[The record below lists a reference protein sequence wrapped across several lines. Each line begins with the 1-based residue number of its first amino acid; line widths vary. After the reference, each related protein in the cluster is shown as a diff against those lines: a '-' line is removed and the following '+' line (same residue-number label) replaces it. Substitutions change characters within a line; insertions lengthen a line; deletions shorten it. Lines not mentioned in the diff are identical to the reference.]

1 MPEPSTVTAT
11 AGSRSL
17 IMKVPEIT
25 VAFWVAKLLTTAFG
39 EAFSDFVFF
48 DDYVGQ
54 HLAIVLGLLLLLVC
68 VGVQLAR
75 RAYRAVPYWV
85 AATAVSVFGTMSADF
100 VNKDLGV
107 PLWGSTL
114 ALLVLQ
120 ALVFRLWYRAGGT
133 LDVHSVTRGRP
144 ELFYWL
150 TVVLTF
156 ALGTAVGDVAADTL
170 GLGSLASAGLFLV
183 LIAVPVVAR
192 RAFHASEVACFW
204 VAYSLTRPLG
214 ASVADWL
221 AVPAPYGDGLQLG
234 TGVISLVTLVPLVV
248 VVGHLARRQPSS
260 VDPTPAV
267 I

>member
-1 MPEPSTVTAT
+1 
-11 AGSRSL
+11 
-17 IMKVPEIT
+17 MKVPEIT
-25 VAFWVAKLLTTAFG
+25 VAFWAAKLLTTAFG

-48 DDYVGQ
+48 NDYLGQ
-54 HLAIVLGLLLLLVC
+54 HLAIVLGLVLLLVC
-68 VGVQLAR
+68 VGVQLR
-75 RAYRAVPYWV
+75 LHAYRAVPYWV

-120 ALVFRLWYRAGGT
+120 ALVFGLWYRARRT

-144 ELFYWL
+144 ELFYWV

-156 ALGTAVGDVAADTL
+156 ALGTAAGDFAADTL
-170 GLGSLASAGLFLV
+170 ALGSLASAGLFLV
-183 LIAVPVVAR
+183 LIAVPAVAYR
-192 RAFHASEVACFW
+192 FFHVSEVACFW

-234 TGVISLVTLVPLVV
+234 TGVISLVTLVPLVL
-248 VVGHLARRQPSS
+248 VVGHLARRQRSERNPSAS
-260 VDPTPAV
+260 VA
-267 I
+267 

>member
-1 MPEPSTVTAT
+1 MASTTLGAPP
-11 AGSRSL
+11 RSM

-25 VAFWVAKLLTTAFG
+25 AAFWVAKLLTTAFG
-39 EAFSDFVFF
+39 EAGSDFVFF
-48 DDYVGQ
+48 NDYLGQ
-54 HLAIVLGLLLLLVC
+54 HVAIVLGLVLLLVC
-68 VGVQLAR
+68 VGVQLKT

-85 AATAVSVFGTMSADF
+85 AATAVSIFGTMSADF

-114 ALLVLQ
+114 SLLVLQ
-120 ALVFRLWYRAGGT
+120 GLVFTLWYRARGT
-133 LDVHSVTRGRP
+133 LDVHSVTCGRP
-144 ELFYWL
+144 ELYYWL

-156 ALGTAVGDVAADTL
+156 ALGTAAGDFAADTL

-183 LIAVPVVAR
+183 LIAVPAVAYRVFGAGEVV
-192 RAFHASEVACFW
+192 CFW

-234 TGVISLVTLVPLVV
+234 TGPISLVTLVPLVV
-248 VVGHLARRQPSS
+248 VVALLARRQRLEAEVAP
-260 VDPTPAV
+260 VVA
-267 I
+267 

>member
-1 MPEPSTVTAT
+1 MSAAPLTAPP
-11 AGSRSL
+11 RSML
-17 IMKVPEIT
+17 MKVPEIT
-25 VAFWVAKLLTTAFG
+25 VAFWAAKLLTTAFG

-48 DDYVGQ
+48 NDYLGQ

-68 VGVQLAR
+68 VGVQLR
-75 RAYRAVPYWV
+75 LRAYRAVPYWV

-120 ALVFRLWYRAGGT
+120 VLVFVLWYRARGT

-144 ELFYWL
+144 ELYYWV

-156 ALGTAVGDVAADTL
+156 ALGTAAGDFAADTL
-170 GLGSLASAGLFLV
+170 GLGSLASAAVFLV
-183 LIAVPVVAR
+183 LIAIPALAYRVFRVSGVL
-192 RAFHASEVACFW
+192 CFW

-234 TGVISLVTLVPLVV
+234 TGVISLVTLVPLVAV
-248 VVGHLARRQPSS
+248 VAFLERRQRSHAARMS
-260 VDPTPAV
+260 AA
-267 I
+267 